1 MRSLRSLLC
10 VSRLGLCL
18 VAAIASA
25 RLADAQDIYQAQANQ
40 AQAPAHVAFV
50 DGLASL
56 EREAQTDQAAAGT
69 PLVPGDRLRTDN
81 GRVEVLFPDGS
92 ALDVDEYLV
101 GEDAVGRWLADCTE
115 AQPGGRTPVGA
126 AYANYVRWAERTREY
141 VLSNKRLT
149 QQLEARGHAAGKSGE
164 RYYGGFR
171 LKLSDDEDNYVPES
185 ARWTPPDR

>member
-25 RLADAQDIYQAQANQ
+25 PLADAQDIYQAQANQ

-92 ALDVDEYLV
+92 ALDVDEYASVDLQSPALLRV
-101 GEDAVGRWLADCTE
+101 TAGRVMLTVAGAHNPSAAIRYQID
-115 AQPGGRTPVGA
+115 TPVASAVTDGP
-126 AYANYVRWAERTREY
+126 
-141 VLSNKRLT
+141 
-149 QQLEARGHAAGKSGE
+149 GE
-164 RYYGGFR
+164 FR
-171 LKLSDDEDNYVPES
+171 V
-185 ARWTPPDR
+185 